1 MKRIVCWI
9 VCSWFAAL
17 VKAQV
22 RPLPLST
29 NKTASLI
36 FPFPVKHVD
45 RGSKNVLVQSVPEA
59 DNILLVKAD
68 AKGFAETNLT
78 VITSDGS
85 LYTFEVCFDPNP
97 LMWTYELPA
106 QTGASTAAYAKSLL
120 DNPATIKG
128 IGDRKGG
135 MEAKVCGIYVKND
148 VLFLQLRLTNS
159 TAIDYT
165 VDYLRFS
172 IRDQRRLTRTA
183 VQEVDQTP
191 LYVAGNAK
199 AVKAGGTTTVVVA
212 LETFVIPDQK
222 TFVIE
227 TGEKSGGRHLTLT
240 LKNKNILKAIPLPDQ
255 Q

>member
-1 MKRIVCWI
+1 MKRVVCWI
-9 VCSWFAAL
+9 VCSWFAVL
-17 VKAQV
+17 VNAQV

-36 FPFPVKHVD
+36 FPFSVKHVD
-45 RGSKNVLVQSVPEA
+45 RGSKNVLVQPVAEA

-97 LMWTYELPA
+97 LTWTYELPV
-106 QTGASTAAYAKSLL
+106 QTRASTAAYAKSLL
-120 DNPATIKG
+120 DNPPTVKG
-128 IGDRKGG
+128 IAEKKGG
-135 MEAKVCGIYVKND
+135 MEVKVCGVYVKNEA
-148 VLFLQLRLTNS
+148 LFLQLRLTNS

-172 IRDQRRLTRTA
+172 IRDQRRLNRTA

-191 LYVAGNAK
+191 LYVAGNTK
-199 AVKAGGTTTVVVA
+199 TVKAGGVITVVVA
-212 LETFVIPDQK
+212 LETFVIPEQK

-227 TGEKSGGRHLTLT
+227 TGEKNGGRRLTLT
-240 LKNKNILKAIPLPDQ
+240 VRNKNILKAIPLPDWQ
-255 Q
+255 